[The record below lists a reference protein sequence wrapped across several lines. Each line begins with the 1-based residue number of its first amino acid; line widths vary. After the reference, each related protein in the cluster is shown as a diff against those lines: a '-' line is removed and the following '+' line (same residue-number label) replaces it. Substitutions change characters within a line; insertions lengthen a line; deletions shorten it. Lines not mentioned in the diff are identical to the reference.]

1 MLRERIEKLYEEKVE
16 GIIVRS
22 RARWHEHGE
31 KNSNFF
37 FNLEK
42 RNHIKKHIRKLR
54 LSGVITTD
62 PFEILDAGK
71 TFYENLYKSKRNS
84 WQQNEQYFNFEDL
97 PMPTLSNE
105 LRQSGEGAIS
115 LEECTEVLNSFPL
128 NKVPGNDGLP
138 VEFYKMFWA
147 SIGNR
152 LVECFNVSFEK
163 GELSSSQKQAVITL
177 IEKKDLDRCDL
188 KNWSPDFSFKR

>member
-1 MLRERIEKLYEEKVE
+1 M
-16 GIIVRS
+16 
-22 RARWHEHGE
+22 
-31 KNSNFF
+31 
-37 FNLEK
+37 
-42 RNHIKKHIRKLR
+42 
-54 LSGVITTD
+54 SGVIKTD

-71 TFYENLYKSKRNS
+71 TFYENLYRSKGNS
-84 WQQNEQYFNFEDL
+84 RQQNEQYFKSEDL
-97 PMPTLSNE
+97 PMPTLSHE

-115 LEECTEVLNSFPL
+115 LEECTEVLNSFLP

-177 IEKKDLDRCDL
+177 IEKSKA
-188 KNWSPDFSFKR
+188 S

>member
-31 KNSNFF
+31 KNSKYI

-42 RNHIKKHIRKLR
+42 RNHIKRHIRKLR
-54 LSGVITTD
+54 MSGVITTD

-84 WQQNEQYFNFEDL
+84 RQQNEQYFKFEDL
-97 PMPTLSNE
+97 SIPTLLHE
-105 LRQSGEGAIS
+105 LRQSSEGAIS
-115 LEECTEVLNSFPL
+115 LKECTEVLNSFLP
-128 NKVPGNDGLP
+128 NKVPGNDGD
-138 VEFYKMFWA
+138 Y
-147 SIGNR
+147 R
-152 LVECFNVSFEK
+152 
-163 GELSSSQKQAVITL
+163 
-177 IEKKDLDRCDL
+177 
-188 KNWSPDFSFKR
+188 

>member
-1 MLRERIEKLYEEKVE
+1 MLKKEFREAYLIFENNPSQENQTTLSVPRERIEKLYEEKVE

-31 KNSNFF
+31 KNSKYF

-54 LSGVITTD
+54 MSGVITTD

-84 WQQNEQYFNFEDL
+84 RQQNKQYFKFWKLAGHPHPTPQPGPNNMGPREVKAAEALAAAALRCHKNKNETDFL
-97 PMPTLSNE
+97 P
-105 LRQSGEGAIS
+105 LR
-115 LEECTEVLNSFPL
+115 
-128 NKVPGNDGLP
+128 
-138 VEFYKMFWA
+138 
-147 SIGNR
+147 
-152 LVECFNVSFEK
+152 
-163 GELSSSQKQAVITL
+163 
-177 IEKKDLDRCDL
+177 
-188 KNWSPDFSFKR
+188 

>member
-31 KNSNFF
+31 KKSKYF

-42 RNHIKKHIRKLR
+42 RNHIKKHIRKLHM
-54 LSGVITTD
+54 SGLITTD

-84 WQQNEQYFNFEDL
+84 WQQNE
-97 PMPTLSNE
+97 
-105 LRQSGEGAIS
+105 
-115 LEECTEVLNSFPL
+115 
-128 NKVPGNDGLP
+128 
-138 VEFYKMFWA
+138 
-147 SIGNR
+147 
-152 LVECFNVSFEK
+152 
-163 GELSSSQKQAVITL
+163 
-177 IEKKDLDRCDL
+177 
-188 KNWSPDFSFKR
+188 